1 MTRNQLDSYKDQ
13 LIGGRY
19 KEAEASLAALVDSA
33 DRPSGPALAL
43 LYNDLGWSR
52 YMQVDFWPA
61 VAAYEAA
68 LREDPRLAVA
78 HYNRATVLYRMGKFS
93 EAEAGFVKA
102 AELDSC
108 NEEFKLG
115 LSACREALRPLCET

>member
-1 MTRNQLDSYKDQ
+1 MARWVGHILST
-13 LIGGRY
+13 
-19 KEAEASLAALVDSA
+19 EPVAE
-33 DRPSGPALAL
+33 PEELAL
-43 LYNDLGWSR
+43 RASVPGYEVHDCGATSSLTGAD
-52 YMQVDFWPA
+52 Q